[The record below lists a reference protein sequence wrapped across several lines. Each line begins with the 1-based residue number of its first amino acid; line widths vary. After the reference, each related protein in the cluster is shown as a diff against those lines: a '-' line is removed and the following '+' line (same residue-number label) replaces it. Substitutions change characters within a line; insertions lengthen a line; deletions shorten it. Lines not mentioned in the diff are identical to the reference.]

1 MTREMM
7 SVVPYKDESAGKKEQ
22 VARMFDTISAR
33 YDFLNHLLSLGIDR
47 SWRRKAIRMLR
58 EGQPKYILDVAT
70 GTGDF
75 AIQALS
81 LNPDKVVGIDISEGM
96 LSKGRAKL
104 AERKLGE
111 RIELLKGDSENIP
124 FEGNKFDAVTVAFGV
139 RNFENLERGLQ
150 EIHRVLR
157 PGGQLVVLEFSKPR
171 IFPFR
176 QIFNFYFRFILPR
189 IGSLVSKD
197 RSAYRYLPESV
208 RDFPDGERFTAILRK
223 VGFNQ
228 TACKELTFG
237 ISSVYSAR
245 K

>member
-1 MTREMM
+1 MM

>member
-1 MTREMM
+1 M
-7 SVVPYKDESAGKKEQ
+7 SVVPYKHESTGKKEQ

-47 SWRRKAIRMLR
+47 SWRKKAIRMLR
-58 EGQPKYILDVAT
+58 DDRPKYILDVAT

-75 AIQALS
+75 AIQALEI
-81 LNPDKVVGIDISEGM
+81 NPVKVIGIDISDGM

-124 FEGNKFDAVTVAFGV
+124 FEENKFDAVTVAFGV
-139 RNFENLERGLQ
+139 RNFENLERGLK

-171 IFPFR
+171 MFPFR
-176 QIFNFYFRFILPR
+176 QIFDFYFRFILPR

-208 RDFPDGERFTAILRK
+208 REFPDGDRFTAILK
-223 VGFNQ
+223 SVGFNH
-228 TACKELTFG
+228 TACKALTFG

>member
-1 MTREMM
+1 
-7 SVVPYKDESAGKKEQ
+7 
-22 VARMFDTISAR
+22 MFDTISAR

-58 EGQPKYILDVAT
+58 DGQPKYILDVAT

>member
-1 MTREMM
+1 MM

-58 EGQPKYILDVAT
+58 DGQPKYILDVAT

-96 LSKGRAKL
+96 LNKGRAKL

>member
-1 MTREMM
+1 MM

-96 LSKGRAKL
+96 LNKGRAKL

>member
-1 MTREMM
+1 MM

-237 ISSVYSAR
+237 ISTVYSAR

>member
-1 MTREMM
+1 
-7 SVVPYKDESAGKKEQ
+7 
-22 VARMFDTISAR
+22 MFDTISAR

>member
-1 MTREMM
+1 MM

-58 EGQPKYILDVAT
+58 DGQPKYILDVAT